1 MSAHLGRTCTQARTW
16 DVRAHRPRRLVV
28 HLRPRCALLFALAL
42 LALASAARA
51 HEARPLYVE
60 VRESARGELAAQW
73 RIPASVPRFD
83 LPDVELSGC
92 MLVGDRTEQHAGDAI
107 LRAARFRCTSAS
119 PELAVRYPLANPSI
133 QTLIRFTRANGEVHT
148 ALLSPEE
155 SRWTPP
161 ALATKRGVAA
171 QYMALGARHIADG
184 VDHLLFLA
192 CLLLLARTPR
202 RVVVTV
208 TGFTLAHSVTLA
220 ASALDVVRLPSA
232 PVETVIALS
241 VVFVASELARAPRA
255 SLTRRA
261 PVAVSSSFGLLH
273 GFGFAGA
280 LREIGLPQTEIP
292 TALLAFNAGVELGQ
306 LAFVAAA
313 FALAALARRAWRERA
328 ELAALLPRAERAA
341 AFGVGCL
348 AAYWTVER
356 VASFAAR

>member
-1 MSAHLGRTCTQARTW
+1 VLAVAAH
-16 DVRAHRPRRLVV
+16 
-28 HLRPRCALLFALAL
+28 
-42 LALASAARA
+42 A

-60 VRESARGELAAQW
+60 VRETARGELAVQW

-83 LPDVELSGC
+83 LPDVELGGC
-92 MLVGDRTEQHAGDAI
+92 RLIGDRTEQHAGDAI
-107 LRAARFRCTSAS
+107 LRGARFRCASAS

-133 QTLIRFTRANGEVHT
+133 QTLIRFTRANGETHT

-155 SRWTPP
+155 PRWAPP
-161 ALATKRGVAA
+161 TRATKRGVAA
-171 QYMALGARHIADG
+171 QYLALGARHIAEG

-208 TGFTLAHSVTLA
+208 TGFTLAHSLTLA

-232 PVETVIALS
+232 PTEAVIALS
-241 VVFVASELARAPRA
+241 VVLVASELARERE
-255 SLTRRA
+255 SLTRRT
-261 PVAVSSSFGLLH
+261 PVAVSSGFGLLH

-292 TALLAFNAGVELGQ
+292 TALLAFNVGVELGQ
-306 LAFVAAA
+306 LAFVAVA
-313 FALAALARRAWRERA
+313 FAIAALARRARGEPG
-328 ELAALLPRAERAA
+328 ALLPRAERAA
-341 AFGVGCL
+341 AYGAGCL

-356 VASFAAR
+356 VASFATR

>member
-1 MSAHLGRTCTQARTW
+1 VLAIAAH
-16 DVRAHRPRRLVV
+16 
-28 HLRPRCALLFALAL
+28 
-42 LALASAARA
+42 A

-60 VRESARGELAAQW
+60 VRETARGELAVQW

-83 LPDVELSGC
+83 LPDVELGGC
-92 MLVGDRTEQHAGDAI
+92 RLIGDRTEQHAGDAI
-107 LRAARFRCTSAS
+107 LRAARFRCASAS

-133 QTLIRFTRANGEVHT
+133 QTLIRFTRANGETHT

-155 SRWTPP
+155 SRWAPP
-161 ALATKRGVAA
+161 ARATKRGVAA
-171 QYMALGARHIADG
+171 QYLALGARHIAEG

-208 TGFTLAHSVTLA
+208 TGFTLAHSLTLA

-232 PVETVIALS
+232 PTEAVIALS
-241 VVFVASELARAPRA
+241 VVLVASELARERE
-255 SLTRRA
+255 SLTRRI
-261 PVAVSSSFGLLH
+261 PVAVSSGFGLLH

-292 TALLAFNAGVELGQ
+292 TALLAFNLGVELGQ
-306 LAFVAAA
+306 LAFVAVA
-313 FALAALARRAWRERA
+313 FAIAALARRARGEA
-328 ELAALLPRAERAA
+328 GALLPRAERAA
-341 AFGVGCL
+341 AYGAGCL

-356 VASFAAR
+356 VASFATR